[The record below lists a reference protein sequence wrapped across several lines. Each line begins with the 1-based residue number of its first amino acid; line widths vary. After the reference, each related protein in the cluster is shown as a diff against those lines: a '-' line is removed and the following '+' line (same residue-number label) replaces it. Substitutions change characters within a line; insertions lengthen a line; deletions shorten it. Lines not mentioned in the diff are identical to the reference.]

1 MAYWSLRFRLV
12 VATLLSLA
20 AVSST
25 SGCTSSTTSSTTS
38 PSTSRCD
45 VTVRNSLETAPP
57 SGGSGSLEVTTTRDC
72 TWAASSA
79 ANWITIVSGSNGQGD
94 GTAAYRVAANTEASA
109 RRTTLSVNDRSV
121 TVAQEAACRY
131 VVSPTSVSA
140 GTGGVTA
147 TVRVDAGPSCEWT
160 ASSPADWIQAT
171 GAGPG
176 PGSVAVVV
184 AHNPGGPRTAAVVV
198 AGQSVAV
205 NQSGAA
211 VTPCTYVID
220 PVGQTVAQAGS
231 RFDVAVTTTGATCAW
246 TATSNVPWITIASG
260 GSATGAA
267 AVTLVV
273 AANSSDPRSGT
284 VTIAGNA
291 FTVNQSGAAV
301 TPCTYAIDPAGQTVP
316 PAGGSLDV
324 AVTTGATCAWTATSN
339 APWITVASG
348 GSAMGP
354 AAVTLVVSSN
364 SAAARSG
371 TVTIAGNTFTVTQSP
386 VPCNFQLSATSTSV
400 APGGAAGT
408 VGVTATAG
416 CGWSA
421 SSSAAWLTISSGG
434 SGSGNGTVAFAAAA
448 NPGAA
453 RSATLTIAG
462 LTYTVSQAAAP
473 PPPCVYTLSA
483 SGQTVATN
491 GATGSF
497 TVTAGSGCA
506 WTATVAAN
514 AASWLTIQG
523 TAGGTGNGT
532 VTFKAERNRDANRS
546 GIIQVANQVFTV
558 TQPR

>member
-12 VATLLSLA
+12 VATLLSVA
-20 AVSST
+20 ALSST
-25 SGCTSSTTSSTTS
+25 SGCTSSTTNSTTS

-45 VTVRNSLETAPP
+45 VTVRNSLEMAP
-57 SGGSGSLEVTTTRDC
+57 SAGGSGALEVTTTRDC

-79 ANWITIVSGSNGQGD
+79 ANWITIVSGSSGQGD
-94 GTAAYRVAANTEASA
+94 GTAAYRVAANTEATA
-109 RRTTLSVNDRSV
+109 RRATLSVNDRSV

-140 GTGGVTA
+140 GNGGVTA
-147 TVRVDAGPSCEWT
+147 TVRVETAPSCEWT

-176 PGSVAVVV
+176 PGNVAVVV
-184 AHNPGGPRTAAVVV
+184 MHNPGGPRTASVVV

-246 TATSNVPWITIASG
+246 TATSN
-260 GSATGAA
+260 
-267 AVTLVV
+267 
-273 AANSSDPRSGT
+273 
-284 VTIAGNA
+284 
-291 FTVNQSGAAV
+291 
-301 TPCTYAIDPAGQTVP
+301 
-316 PAGGSLDV
+316 
-324 AVTTGATCAWTATSN
+324 

-348 GSAMGP
+348 GSAVGP
-354 AAVTLVVSSN
+354 AAVTLVVASN

-386 VPCNFQLSATSTSV
+386 VPCNFQLSATGTSV
-400 APGGAAGT
+400 AASSSTGT
-408 VGVTATAG
+408 VGVTSTAG

-483 SGQTVATN
+483 SGQTVAAN
-491 GATGSF
+491 GAMGSF

-546 GIIQVANQVFTV
+546 GAIQVANQVFTV